1 MCSNTLS
8 SHPLSRC
15 GSVILEF
22 MMKFNQS
29 VIVSD
34 VLTSLS
40 DAARQDKFGVF
51 KVDPGSIKEVL
62 IPTDGLESSTQGKY
76 YKAGWLVFPKV
87 FKGVILF
94 ENDGL
99 FYLYSESNFFKQ
111 PFLWERG
118 KIWQRTPKFFPV
130 PSQLKF
136 TFSMVTGLTCIMRAV
151 FQPGLVYYRLNL
163 YKMYPLIHLGPEEC
177 HCPCN
182 DVLLK
187 AIIGVLAFII
197 LLLIAYIIWL
207 HRRGK

>member
-8 SHPLSRC
+8 PHPLSRC

-76 YKAGWLVFPKV
+76 YKAG
-87 FKGVILF
+87 
-94 ENDGL
+94 
-99 FYLYSESNFFKQ
+99 
-111 PFLWERG
+111 
-118 KIWQRTPKFFPV
+118 
-130 PSQLKF
+130 
-136 TFSMVTGLTCIMRAV
+136 
-151 FQPGLVYYRLNL
+151 
-163 YKMYPLIHLGPEEC
+163 
-177 HCPCN
+177 
-182 DVLLK
+182 
-187 AIIGVLAFII
+187 
-197 LLLIAYIIWL
+197 
-207 HRRGK
+207 